1 MRRIC
6 DRAAPANGL
15 LVMDTDRPTISD
27 RDTILALVKNESARF
42 RAKIPQ
48 LIPLYKGKWVVF
60 RDDAVVSVHPDEESA
75 YVAGL
80 KQFGP
85 GGGHV
90 VAVVREPE
98 SILLRASIAFGL

>member
-1 MRRIC
+1 
-6 DRAAPANGL
+6 
-15 LVMDTDRPTISD
+15 MDTDRTSILD
-27 RDTILALVKNESARF
+27 RDAILSRVKNESSRF

-60 RDDAVVSVHPDEESA
+60 RDDAVVGVYPDEESA

-98 SILLRASIAFGL
+98 PVLLRAAIAFGL

>member
-1 MRRIC
+1 M
-6 DRAAPANGL
+6 
-15 LVMDTDRPTISD
+15 LVMDMDRPTISD
-27 RDTILALVKNESARF
+27 RDAILARVKNESARF

-48 LIPLYKGKWVVF
+48 LLPLYKGKWVVF
-60 RDDAVVSVHPDEESA
+60 RDDAVVSVHSDEESA

-98 SILLRASIAFGL
+98 PVLLSAAIAFGL